1 MNKDFTCNC
10 GGRLRVLY
18 YNENASINKSEYYVC
33 GTCKSLYKIVIES
46 KVVEKR
52 EVIHYE

>member
-1 MNKDFTCNC
+1 
-10 GGRLRVLY
+10 
-18 YNENASINKSEYYVC
+18 VC

-52 EVIHYE
+52 EVIHYEWCAFTWKKVFL